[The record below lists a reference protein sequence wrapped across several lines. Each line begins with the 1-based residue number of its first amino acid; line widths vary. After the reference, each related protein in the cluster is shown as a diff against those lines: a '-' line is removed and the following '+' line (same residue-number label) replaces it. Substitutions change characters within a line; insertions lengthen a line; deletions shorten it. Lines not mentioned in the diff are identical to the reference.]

1 MEKFLIPILLISA
14 LISCE
19 KSKNDSEKGQLL
31 FYTNSALINCPF
43 KIELSLNGDKIG
55 FIDAS
60 TIYSDT
66 NCNCEDPDGI
76 GLLLNLEK
84 GTYNYSANEVECAAT
99 NGINSWTGTV
109 NVTKDSCTV
118 VFLDIYP

>member
-1 MEKFLIPILLISA
+1 MKKLLIPILLIAA

-19 KSKNDSEKGQLL
+19 KSKDDSEKGQLL

-43 KIELSLNGDKIG
+43 EIDLSLNGKKIG
-55 FIDAS
+55 TINAT

-66 NCNCEDPDGI
+66 NWICEDPSGI
-76 GLLLNLEK
+76 GLLLNLGK
-84 GTYNYSANEVECAAT
+84 GIYNYSANEVKCTAT
-99 NGINSWTGTV
+99 NRINSWAGTV

-118 VFLDIYP
+118 IFLDIFL